1 MVTLSVIVP
10 VYNTEKYLRECLDS
24 IINQTFRDIEII
36 CVNDGSTD
44 RSLDILK
51 EYALKDNRIKIID
64 KKNEGVAVA
73 RNEGIRIANGEF
85 VCFMDSDDYYPDCD
99 ILEEVTYQAKKNG
112 VNICGGEISRFTDS
126 NRLLTQNFRDSFA
139 GYLFPENK
147 LIKYSD
153 YQFDYGFTRFVY
165 NRNFLI
171 NNAIF
176 FPNYTRF
183 EDPPFMVKAM
193 LQAEKFYALNKIT
206 YAYREEY
213 KKVQWTKEKIYDLLH
228 GILDNLKYADRY
240 HLSKLSEYSE
250 NRLIQHWRFIE
261 PMINLKCWFI
271 IGQMQKY
278 STNIAHFYYENFIKR
293 IINNIFSFR
302 NDDRKTHKVITVL
315 GMKFKFR
322 RKKLV
327 PICQVE

>member
-44 RSLDILK
+44 KSLEILK

-213 KKVQWTKEKIYDLLH
+213 KKVQWTKEKTQDLLY
-228 GILDNLKYADRY
+228 GILDNMKIATKFNLSMLAD
-240 HLSKLSEYSE
+240 YSYK
-250 NRLIQHWRFIE
+250 RLEQHWEFISPSIDYRCRTILKE
-261 PMINLKCWFI
+261 IGTYYPAIKNLYWK
-271 IGQMQKY
+271 KLLK
-278 STNIAHFYYENFIKR
+278 NLLK
-293 IINNIFSFR
+293 NIFSIR
-302 NDDRKTHKVITVL
+302 NDNRKTHKIITIL
-315 GMKFKFR
+315 GLKIKFKR
-322 RKKLV
+322 RKN
-327 PICQVE
+327 

>member
-24 IINQTFRDIEII
+24 VINQTLKDIEII
-36 CVNDGSTD
+36 CINDGSTD

-64 KKNEGVAVA
+64 KKNEGVAAA
-73 RNEGIRIANGEF
+73 RNDGIRIANGEF

-99 ILEEVTYQAKKNG
+99 ILEEVTYQAEKNG

-126 NRLLTQNFRDSFA
+126 NRVLTQNFRDSFA

-147 LIKYSD
+147 LIKYSE
-153 YQFDYGFTRFVY
+153 YQFDYGFTRFIY

-171 NNAIF
+171 DNAIF

-213 KKVQWTKEKIYDLLH
+213 KKVNWTKEKTQDLLY
-228 GILDNLKYADRY
+228 GILTNMKIATKFNLSMLAD
-240 HLSKLSEYSE
+240 YSYQ
-250 NRLIQHWRFIE
+250 RLEQHWEFISPSIDYKCRTILKE
-261 PMINLKCWFI
+261 IGTYYPAIKNLYWKKFLKNLLKQICSI
-271 IGQMQKY
+271 
-278 STNIAHFYYENFIKR
+278 
-293 IINNIFSFR
+293 R
-302 NDDRKTHKVITVL
+302 NDDRKTHKILTIL
-315 GMKFKFR
+315 GLKFKFR
-322 RKKLV
+322 RRSNA
-327 PICQVE
+327 EN

>member
-1 MVTLSVIVP
+1 MVALSVIVP

-24 IINQTFRDIEII
+24 VINQTLKDIEII
-36 CVNDGSTD
+36 CINDGSTD

-51 EYALKDNRIKIID
+51 EYAKQDTRIKIIN
-64 KKNEGVAVA
+64 KKNEGAAAA
-73 RNEGIRIANGEF
+73 RNDGIRIANGEF

-99 ILEEVTYQAKKNG
+99 ILEEVTYQAEKNG

-126 NRLLTQNFRDSFA
+126 NRVLTQNFRDSFA

-147 LIKYSD
+147 LIKYSE

-171 NNAIF
+171 KHDIF

-213 KKVQWTKEKIYDLLH
+213 KKVNWTKEKTQDLLY
-228 GILDNLKYADRY
+228 GILTNMKIATNFNLSMLAD
-240 HLSKLSEYSE
+240 YSYQ
-250 NRLIQHWRFIE
+250 RLEQHWEFISPSIDYKCRTILKE
-261 PMINLKCWFI
+261 IGTYYPAIKNLYWK
-271 IGQMQKY
+271 KLLK
-278 STNIAHFYYENFIKR
+278 NLLK
-293 IINNIFSFR
+293 NIFSIR
-302 NDDRKTHKVITVL
+302 NDNRKTHKILTIL
-315 GMKFKFR
+315 GLKFKFR
-322 RKKLV
+322 RRSNA
-327 PICQVE
+327 EN